1 MPAVSIQRGAV
12 ETHELFDAMN
22 LSIDRVE
29 TRKNLAARSLY
40 ASFKTQFLSTFV
52 HTLFG
57 TFRAKSSKSRGG
69 HARNRKRP
77 RMGLGEVKGDRV
89 IKVSD

>member
-22 LSIDRVE
+22 LSIHRVE
-29 TRKNLAARSLY
+29 TRKNLARSLY
-40 ASFKTQFLSTFV
+40 AFKTQFLSTFV